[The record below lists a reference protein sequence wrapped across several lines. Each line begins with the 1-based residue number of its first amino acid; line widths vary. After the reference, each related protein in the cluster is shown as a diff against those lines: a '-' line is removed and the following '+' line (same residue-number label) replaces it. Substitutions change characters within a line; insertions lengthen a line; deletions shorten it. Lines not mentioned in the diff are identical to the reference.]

1 MKTIYLIIV
10 ILIGLMI
17 LSGLG
22 LAMKAILFPVKVIEK
37 EIEVGYG
44 ALDKVM
50 SADNAIYNYE
60 WFKQKNEDIEATKRK
75 LDNAENAFDLYK
87 ESLPKDRKE
96 WTFEDKNE
104 DTRLRSVTLGIE
116 NHLEQLIA
124 DYNAR
129 AKMATRNIFEDSVL
143 PDYIDALTFIRK

>member
-50 SADNAIYNYE
+50 TADNAIYNYE

-75 LDNAENAFDLYK
+75 LDNAENAFVLYK